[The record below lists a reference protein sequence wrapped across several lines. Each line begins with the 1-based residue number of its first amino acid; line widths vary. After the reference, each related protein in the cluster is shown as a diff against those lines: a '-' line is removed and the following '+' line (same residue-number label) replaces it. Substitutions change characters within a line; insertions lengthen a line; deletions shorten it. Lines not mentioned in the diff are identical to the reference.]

1 MVAAVAAVSTIA
13 LLLGAAARGA
23 STGVTLIGAAEA
35 RPVVGEDAQELG
47 VASSVQGVKA
57 QEAASE
63 AEMKRLMAITHK
75 KSEDLRRVLDGDTFN
90 PQVLAKHATAAHPG
104 AGRGRGRRIRA
115 RAAPAPSRVR
125 AAAPAV
131 SAGYPVE
138 GVDERIA
145 TLFGAARS
153 RLLRDV
159 KRTLRDLKRSPS
171 VRVLSPGGETSVQV
185 SAGAQFKRQQVLR
198 LMHDKAAV
206 TGDERL
212 LGLLAAK
219 QRQARAQE
227 LRDVRLVVPR
237 ERMDAI
243 DLFARRDLL
252 RAASAGDA
260 PRLHAHKLSKA
271 GNVVSKVAVS
281 GNPFAPESLGLLGG
295 EQGDRGSQV
304 IDQREGLPTRAR
316 TRTHTYTHNTLNTH
330 ALAYTHSYTHT
341 HTHTYTHTH
350 RCCAQRVYAQTRCRV
365 LAKTMPRPFPFRSL
379 KRVSGG
385 RGAQRLLLELGP
397 SCERRV

>member
-13 LLLGAAARGA
+13 LLLGAATRGA

-47 VASSVQGVKA
+47 VASIVQGVKA
-57 QEAASE
+57 EEAASE

-153 RLLRDV
+153 RLRRDV

-219 QRQARAQE
+219 QRLARAQE

-397 SCERRV
+397 SCKRRV